1 MISVSVSASVRDH
14 MHISGTR
21 RPIFVECMLSVD
33 VATSTV
39 AALRYVTSFR
49 FISHRNPN
57 SRMTVFMHFYVVSE
71 THFFSISA
79 SDSTKNASKSKQ
91 IHYLANDLKPC
102 NATET
107 EVGKPASQ
115 D

>member
-1 MISVSVSASVRDH
+1 
-14 MHISGTR
+14 MHISGTP
-21 RPIFVECMLSVD
+21 RPIFVECMLPVA
-33 VATSTV
+33 VATSYSGGFAIRYILSV
-39 AALRYVTSFR
+39 YKSPKPQFAHDRFHAFLRSFR
-49 FISHRNPN
+49 N
-57 SRMTVFMHFYVVSE
+57 S
-71 THFFSISA
+71 FFSISA

-115 D
+115 DWK

>member
-1 MISVSVSASVRDH
+1 VISVSVSASVRDH

-57 SRMTVFMHFYVVSE
+57 SRMTVFMHFYVVSK
-71 THFFSISA
+71 THFLVFPLVIPQRMLP
-79 SDSTKNASKSKQ
+79 K
-91 IHYLANDLKPC
+91 ANRY
-102 NATET
+102 TT
-107 EVGKPASQ
+107 
-115 D
+115 